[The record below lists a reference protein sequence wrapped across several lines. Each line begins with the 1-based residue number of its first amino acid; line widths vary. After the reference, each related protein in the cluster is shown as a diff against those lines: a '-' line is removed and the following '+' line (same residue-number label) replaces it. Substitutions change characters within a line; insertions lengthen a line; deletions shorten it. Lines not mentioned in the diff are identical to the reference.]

1 MPEES
6 AMNHAIKHILFA
18 TDGSEYSAGAQRVAL
33 DLAKRRGARLSVMT
47 IVLTSQD
54 LEGVGTHG
62 IRAQLETAAR
72 ARLDAVADAARAQD
86 VECDLLLAHG
96 EEPHAEIVATA
107 RELGPDLIVLGR
119 RGKRGLARMMVGHA
133 TAHVAGQAPCN
144 VLMVPRVG
152 EVWRK
157 RVLLATD
164 GSAHS
169 RAASD
174 VAGAVARQCGLPVT
188 VLSAVAASHSE
199 LRKAEA
205 HAAVAATAT
214 RLTQAGIACDSA
226 VVEGRADEVVVETAA
241 SQGAD
246 LIVVGSHGRTGLARL
261 FLGSISERI
270 MGLAQCPVLIAR
282 ASV

>member
-1 MPEES
+1 
-6 AMNHAIKHILFA
+6 MNASLKHILFA
-18 TDGSEYSAGAQRVAL
+18 TDGSEYSAGAQRVAI
-33 DLAKRRGARLSVMT
+33 DLAKRCGASLSVMS

-62 IRAQLETAAR
+62 IRAQLEGAAQ
-72 ARLDAVADAARAQD
+72 ARLDAVAEAARAQG
-86 VECDLLLAHG
+86 VGCDLHLVHG

-133 TAHVAGQAPCN
+133 TAHVAGNAPCN
-144 VLMVPRVG
+144 VLMVPRIG
-152 EVWRK
+152 QLWEK

-169 RAASD
+169 RAAAD
-174 VAGAVARQCGLPVT
+174 AAGAVAKQCGLPLT
-188 VLSAVAASHSE
+188 VVSATTASHSE
-199 LRKAEA
+199 TRKAEA
-205 HAAVAATAT
+205 FAAVAAVAT
-214 RLTQAGIACDSA
+214 KLEQSGVQCDSA
-226 VVEGRADEVVVETAA
+226 VVEGRPDEVVIETAA
-241 SQGAD
+241 SRGAD

-270 MGLAQCPVLIAR
+270 MGQAQCPVLIAR
-282 ASV
+282 ASA